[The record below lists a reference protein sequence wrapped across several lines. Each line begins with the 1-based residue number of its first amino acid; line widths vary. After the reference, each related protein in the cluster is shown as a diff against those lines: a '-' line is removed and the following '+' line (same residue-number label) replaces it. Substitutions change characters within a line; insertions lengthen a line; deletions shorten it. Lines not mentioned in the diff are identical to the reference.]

1 MPLDLS
7 VFGERVRLTSASSPL
22 YFNKTFAYVLISLL
36 NLEVKLKALWRWASN
51 EAAGV
56 DTLEVV
62 VADLHTGG
70 SGLMVAFVLT
80 EAAGNSAST

>member
-1 MPLDLS
+1 MFLEKSEVDVCQLS
-7 VFGERVRLTSASSPL
+7 LTLIKLLHNYYVLTSH
-22 YFNKTFAYVLISLL
+22 L
-36 NLEVKLKALWRWASN
+36 NLQVKLKAMWQWASN
-51 EAAGV
+51 AYEAAGV

-80 EAAGNSAST
+80 EAAANSAST